1 VYDVST
7 SAADHHGLEQ
17 VSIIN
22 WNECPPSI
30 GTGVHFHRNT
40 HPGEGQRSAPDDEH
54 DHIGIKAPGTDN
66 PTPPAIANGS
76 CLQRGNNRP
85 LLPFL
90 LANQANAFYSKPP
103 N

>member
-40 HPGEGQRSAPDDEH
+40 HSVDQFLTSSGFDTSTQEAFEAIPDDEW
-54 DHIGIKAPGTDN
+54 DQYVRSVSD
-66 PTPPAIANGS
+66 
-76 CLQRGNNRP
+76 
-85 LLPFL
+85 F
-90 LANQANAFYSKPP
+90 P
-103 N
+103 NWQPMLEEAASEWVVSQLGLD